1 MRTKSKYNGTTTSE
15 FYCLLNHNGG
25 ATMPLFLQPIL
36 KTKLWGGQR
45 LSEFGYQ
52 LDNDTTGEC
61 WCVSAHPN
69 GTSEIINGPY
79 QGQTLDRIWS
89 EHRELFGDFPSK
101 DFPLLTKIVDA
112 RESLSIHVHPDNSYA
127 FEHENGQYG
136 KSECWYIIDAEEDAE
151 IVIGTLAE
159 SREEVANHVQ
169 HGTIESI
176 LRYIKVKPGEFYF
189 IPAGTVH
196 TISSGILAY
205 ETMQSSDI
213 TYRLYDFN
221 RQDNQ
226 YNGRPLNIEKAL
238 DVIQYNAPLPN
249 IFPESEIIENH
260 KCTHIVSNDFFTLV
274 KWEISGTLNYMKPRE
289 FCLVT
294 VLEGEGQM
302 IVDGEIFK
310 LTTGTNFIL
319 TSEDLDS
326 VFEGD
331 FTLMISYV

>member
-1 MRTKSKYNGTTTSE
+1 
-15 FYCLLNHNGG
+15 
-25 ATMPLFLQPIL
+25 MPLFLQPIL

-127 FEHENGQYG
+127 YEHENGQYG

-159 SREEVANHVQ
+159 S
-169 HGTIESI
+169 
-176 LRYIKVKPGEFYF
+176 
-189 IPAGTVH
+189 
-196 TISSGILAY
+196 
-205 ETMQSSDI
+205 
-213 TYRLYDFN
+213 
-221 RQDNQ
+221 
-226 YNGRPLNIEKAL
+226 
-238 DVIQYNAPLPN
+238 
-249 IFPESEIIENH
+249 
-260 KCTHIVSNDFFTLV
+260 
-274 KWEISGTLNYMKPRE
+274 RE